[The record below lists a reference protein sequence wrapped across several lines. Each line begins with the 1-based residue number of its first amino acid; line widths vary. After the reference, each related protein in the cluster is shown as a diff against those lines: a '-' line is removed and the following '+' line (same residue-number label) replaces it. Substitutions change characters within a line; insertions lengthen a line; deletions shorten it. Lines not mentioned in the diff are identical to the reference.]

1 LNFLEKVKLFSDKFY
16 QKVIIFNIFR
26 VSFNVLMFFFCIN
39 FKYKMIASKK
49 KMKKDDGLIVKTVRD
64 NLKAFVDYKIQKSK

>member
-1 LNFLEKVKLFSDKFY
+1 
-16 QKVIIFNIFR
+16 
-26 VSFNVLMFFFCIN
+26 
-39 FKYKMIASKK
+39 MIASKK